1 MERKCEYE
9 MKSRKIRSKTYV
21 EVSLGSDFE
30 TDVGSSRLRVPDSLG
45 TSLNILGDLVVVG
58 SGEDGEVGETVN
70 GDGVRRSGVSETESV
85 SGDGASGNGVGGLG
99 TEEETVTTDNL
110 LEKSCEFSKSATE

>member
-1 MERKCEYE
+1 M
-9 MKSRKIRSKTYV
+9 RSKTYV

-30 TDVGSSRLRVPDSLG
+30 TDVGSSRLGVPDSLG

-70 GDGVRRSGVSETESV
+70 GDGVRRSCVSETESV
-85 SGDGASGNGVGGLG
+85 SGDGTSGDGVGGLG

-110 LEKSCEFSKSATE
+110 KERRLVSSPDLRQNETVRDLQHQR

>member
-1 MERKCEYE
+1 M
-9 MKSRKIRSKTYV
+9 
-21 EVSLGSDFE
+21 
-30 TDVGSSRLRVPDSLG
+30 
-45 TSLNILGDLVVVG
+45 VVG

-85 SGDGASGNGVGGLG
+85 SGDGTSGDGVGGLG

-110 LEKSCEFSKSATE
+110 FERNREFSNSTAE